1 MPYWAHI
8 AIAQL
13 GQRLATNTSDRVES
27 RYLVRIANLSGRLV
41 LITDEGAIDVERAS
55 AGRFSSDPQSVYA
68 HWFEFV
74 DWAEDI
80 PGAEMV
86 SFSAEQLGPPAPR
99 PAQVFGIGA
108 NYRSHAAE
116 GGLDV
121 PEWPM
126 VFTKY
131 VSSFTGPV
139 GEIELPS
146 DAVDWEVELVFVI
159 AQLARNVP
167 AERGWDY
174 VAGLTVG
181 QDLSE
186 REIQLRGEI
195 PQMSIGKSLP
205 GFSPTGPFLVTP
217 DSLPDPDALEISC
230 RVDGETVQQANTND
244 LVFSVPALVAELSAM
259 MPLLP
264 GDVVFT
270 GTPDGVG
277 LARRPAR
284 FLQPGEQL
292 VSRIEGLGEMRHTFR
307 SAADARHGSDR
318 VAIQRLTA
326 SFPKAAS
333 DA

>member
-1 MPYWAHI
+1 
-8 AIAQL
+8 
-13 GQRLATNTSDRVES
+13 
-27 RYLVRIANLSGRLV
+27 VRIANLSDRLA
-41 LITDEGAIDVERAS
+41 LITDAGAIDVEEAS
-55 AGRFSSDPQSVYA
+55 AGRFWSDPQRVYER
-68 HWFEFV
+68 WFEFV
-74 DWAEDI
+74 EWAAAA
-80 PGAEMV
+80 PSSAAV
-86 SFSAEQLGPPAPR
+86 PFSAEQLGPPAPR

-146 DAVDWEVELVFVI
+146 DAVDWEVELVFVV
-159 AQLARNVP
+159 AQLARDVP
-167 AERGWDY
+167 AERGWEY
-174 VAGLTVG
+174 VAGVTVG

-205 GFSPTGPFLVTP
+205 GFSPMGPFLVTP
-217 DSLPDPDALEISC
+217 DSLADRDALAISC
-230 RVDGETVQQANTND
+230 SVDGETVQQGSTGD
-244 LVFSVPALVAELSAM
+244 LVFSVPELVAELSAM
-259 MPLLP
+259 VPLLP

-270 GTPDGVG
+270 GTPAGVG
-277 LARRPAR
+277 LARRPPR

-292 VSRIEGLGEMRHTFR
+292 NSRIEGIGEMRHTFR
-307 SAADARHGSDR
+307 SAADARQGSDQL
-318 VAIQRLTA
+318 AIQRLTA
-326 SFPKAAS
+326 SFPKTPTTS

>member
-1 MPYWAHI
+1 
-8 AIAQL
+8 
-13 GQRLATNTSDRVES
+13 
-27 RYLVRIANLSGRLV
+27 VRIANLSGRLV
-41 LITDEGAIDVERAS
+41 LVTDAGAIDVESAS
-55 AGRFSSDPQSVYA
+55 AGRFSSDPQRVYGR
-68 HWFEFV
+68 WFEFV
-74 DWAEDI
+74 EWAEKTPSWEPVPIDR
-80 PGAEMV
+80 
-86 SFSAEQLGPPAPR
+86 EQLGPPAPR

-108 NYRSHAAE
+108 NYHDHAAE
-116 GGLDV
+116 GGLEA

-126 VFTKY
+126 VFTKF

-159 AQLARNVP
+159 ARFARNVP
-167 AERGWDY
+167 MERGWDF

-186 REIQLRGEI
+186 REVQLRGEI

-205 GFSPTGPFLVTP
+205 GFSPMGPYLVTP
-217 DSLPDPDALEISC
+217 DSLPEPDVLEISC
-230 RVDGETVQQANTND
+230 SVDGETVQQGSTAD

-259 MPLLP
+259 VPLLP

-270 GTPDGVG
+270 GTPAGVG
-277 LARRPAR
+277 LTRTPPR
-284 FLQPGEQL
+284 FLQPGEEL
-292 VSRIEGLGEMRHTFR
+292 VSRIEGIGEMRHTFR
-307 SAADARHGSDR
+307 WAAGARRGSDQ

-326 SFPKAAS
+326 SFPKTPITS

>member
-1 MPYWAHI
+1 M
-8 AIAQL
+8 
-13 GQRLATNTSDRVES
+13 
-27 RYLVRIANLSGRLV
+27 RIANLSDRLA
-41 LITDEGAIDVERAS
+41 LITDAGAIDVEEAS
-55 AGRFSSDPQSVYA
+55 AGRFWSDPQRVYER
-68 HWFEFV
+68 WFEFV
-74 DWAEDI
+74 EWAAAA
-80 PGAEMV
+80 PSSAAV
-86 SFSAEQLGPPAPR
+86 PFSAEQLGPPAPR

-146 DAVDWEVELVFVI
+146 DAVDWEVELVFVV
-159 AQLARNVP
+159 AQLARDVP
-167 AERGWDY
+167 AERGWEY

-205 GFSPTGPFLVTP
+205 GFSPMGPFLVTP
-217 DSLPDPDALEISC
+217 DSLPDRDALAISC
-230 RVDGETVQQANTND
+230 SVDGETVQQASTGD

-270 GTPDGVG
+270 GTPAGVG

-284 FLQPGEQL
+284 FLQPREQL
-292 VSRIEGLGEMRHTFR
+292 VSRIEGIGEMRHTFR
-307 SAADARHGSDR
+307 SAAGARRGSDQL
-318 VAIQRLTA
+318 AIQRLTA
-326 SFPKAAS
+326 SFPKTPTTS

>member
-1 MPYWAHI
+1 M
-8 AIAQL
+8 
-13 GQRLATNTSDRVES
+13 
-27 RYLVRIANLSGRLV
+27 RIANLSGRLTLV
-41 LITDEGAIDVERAS
+41 TNAGAIDVEDAS
-55 AGRFSSDPQSVYA
+55 GGRFGSDPQRVYER
-68 HWFEFV
+68 WFEFV
-74 DWAEDI
+74 EWAAAA
-80 PGAEMV
+80 PSSAAV
-86 SFSAEQLGPPAPR
+86 PFSAKQLGPPAPR

-116 GGLDV
+116 GGLNV

-159 AQLARNVP
+159 AQMARDVP
-167 AERGWDY
+167 AERGWEY

-205 GFSPTGPFLVTP
+205 GFSPMGPFLVTP
-217 DSLPDPDALEISC
+217 DSLPDRDALAISC
-230 RVDGETVQQANTND
+230 SVDGETVQQGSTGD

-259 MPLLP
+259 VPLLP

-270 GTPDGVG
+270 GTPAGVG
-277 LARRPAR
+277 VARRPPR

-292 VSRIEGLGEMRHTFR
+292 VSRIEGIGEMRHTFR
-307 SAADARHGSDR
+307 SAAGARRGSDQL
-318 VAIQRLTA
+318 AISRLTA
-326 SFPKAAS
+326 SFPKTPTTSGA
-333 DA
+333 

>member
-1 MPYWAHI
+1 M
-8 AIAQL
+8 
-13 GQRLATNTSDRVES
+13 
-27 RYLVRIANLSGRLV
+27 RIANLSDRLV
-41 LITDEGAIDVERAS
+41 LITDAGAIDVEQAS
-55 AGRFSSDPQSVYA
+55 AGRFWSDPQRVYER
-68 HWFEFV
+68 WFEFV
-74 DWAEDI
+74 EWAAAA
-80 PGAEMV
+80 PSSSAV
-86 SFSAEQLGPPAPR
+86 PFSAEQLGTPAPR

-146 DAVDWEVELVFVI
+146 DAVDWEVELVFVV

-167 AERGWDY
+167 AERGWEY

-181 QDLSE
+181 RDLSE

-205 GFSPTGPFLVTP
+205 GFSPMGPFLVTP
-217 DSLPDPDALEISC
+217 DSLPDRDAWAISC
-230 RVDGETVQQANTND
+230 SVDGETVQQGSTRD

-259 MPLLP
+259 VPLLP

-270 GTPDGVG
+270 GTPAGVG
-277 LARRPAR
+277 LARRPPR

-292 VSRIEGLGEMRHTFR
+292 VSRIDGIGEMRHTFR
-307 SAADARHGSDR
+307 SAAGARSGSDQI
-318 VAIQRLTA
+318 AIQRLTA
-326 SFPKAAS
+326 SFPKTSTTS

>member
-1 MPYWAHI
+1 
-8 AIAQL
+8 
-13 GQRLATNTSDRVES
+13 
-27 RYLVRIANLSGRLV
+27 VRIANLSGRLT
-41 LITDEGAIDVERAS
+41 LIADAGAIDVEQAS
-55 AGRFSSDPQSVYA
+55 DRRFGSDPQRVYER
-68 HWFEFV
+68 WSEFV
-74 DWAEDI
+74 EWAAAA
-80 PGAEMV
+80 PSSSAV
-86 SFSAEQLGPPAPR
+86 PFSAEQLGPPAPR

-167 AERGWDY
+167 AERGWEY

-205 GFSPTGPFLVTP
+205 GFSPMGPFLVTP
-217 DSLPDPDALEISC
+217 DALPDRDALAISC
-230 RVDGETVQQANTND
+230 SVDGETVQQASTGD

-270 GTPDGVG
+270 GTPAGVG

-292 VSRIEGLGEMRHTFR
+292 VSRIEGIGEMRHTFR
-307 SAADARHGSDR
+307 SAADARRGSDQL
-318 VAIQRLTA
+318 AIQRLTA
-326 SFPKAAS
+326 SFPKTPTTS

>member
-1 MPYWAHI
+1 MGLKVGY
-8 AIAQL
+8 
-13 GQRLATNTSDRVES
+13 S
-27 RYLVRIANLSGRLV
+27 VRIANLSGRLS
-41 LITDEGAIDVERAS
+41 LITDEGAIDVEQAS
-55 AGRFSSDPQSVYA
+55 AGRFSSDPQLVYER
-68 HWFEFV
+68 WFEFV
-74 DWAEDI
+74 EWAEKGSSAAAV
-80 PGAEMV
+80 PFGAQ
-86 SFSAEQLGPPAPR
+86 QLGPPAPR
-99 PAQVFGIGA
+99 PAQVFAIGA
-108 NYRSHAAE
+108 NYRGHAAE
-116 GGLDV
+116 GGLEI

-159 AQLARNVP
+159 AQTARNVP

-195 PQMSIGKSLP
+195 PQMTMGKSLP

-217 DSLPDPDALEISC
+217 DSLPDPDVLEISC
-230 RVDGETVQQANTND
+230 SIDGETVQQASTGD

-259 MPLLP
+259 LPLLP

-270 GTPDGVG
+270 GTPAGVG
-277 LARRPAR
+277 LASRPPR

-292 VSRIEGLGEMRHTFR
+292 VSRIEGIGELRHTFR
-307 SAADARHGSDR
+307 SAEHARRGSDE
-318 VAIQRLTA
+318 VAVQRLMA
-326 SFPKAAS
+326 SFPPAPTTS

>member
-1 MPYWAHI
+1 VY
-8 AIAQL
+8 
-13 GQRLATNTSDRVES
+13 
-27 RYLVRIANLSGRLV
+27 
-41 LITDEGAIDVERAS
+41 ER
-55 AGRFSSDPQSVYA
+55 
-68 HWFEFV
+68 WFEFV
-74 DWAEDI
+74 EWA
-80 PGAEMV
+80 AEAPSAAAV
-86 SFSAEQLGPPAPR
+86 PFSAEQLGPPAPR

-116 GGLDV
+116 GGLEV
-121 PEWPM
+121 PEFPM

-146 DAVDWEVELVFVI
+146 DAVDWEVELVFVV
-159 AQLARNVP
+159 AQMARNVP
-167 AERGWDY
+167 AERGWEY

-205 GFSPTGPFLVTP
+205 GFSPMGPFLVTP
-217 DSLPDPDALEISC
+217 DSLPDRDALAISC
-230 RVDGETVQQANTND
+230 SVDGETVQQASTGD
-244 LVFSVPALVAELSAM
+244 LVFSVPALVAELSVM

-270 GTPDGVG
+270 GTPAGVG

-292 VSRIEGLGEMRHTFR
+292 VSRIEGIGEMRHTFR
-307 SAADARHGSDR
+307 SAAGARRGSDQL
-318 VAIQRLTA
+318 AIQRLTA
-326 SFPKAAS
+326 SFPKTPTTS

>member
-1 MPYWAHI
+1 
-8 AIAQL
+8 
-13 GQRLATNTSDRVES
+13 
-27 RYLVRIANLSGRLV
+27 LV
-41 LITDEGAIDVERAS
+41 LITDEGAVDVEEAS
-55 AGRFSSDPQSVYA
+55 AGRFSSDPQRVYER
-68 HWFEFV
+68 WPEFIA
-74 DWAEDI
+74 WATEA
-80 PGAEMV
+80 PSAAAV
-86 SFSAEQLGPPAPR
+86 PFSAEQLGPPAPR

-116 GGLDV
+116 GGLDI

-146 DAVDWEVELVFVI
+146 DAVDWEIELVFVI
-159 AQLARNVP
+159 SQLARNVP

-186 REIQLRGEI
+186 REVQLRGEI

-217 DSLPDPDALEISC
+217 DSLPNPDALEISC
-230 RVDGETVQQANTND
+230 SVDGETVQQASTGD

-259 MPLLP
+259 VPLLP

-292 VSRIEGLGEMRHTFR
+292 VSRIEGIGEMRHTFR
-307 SAADARHGSDR
+307 NAAGARSGSDR
-318 VAIQRLTA
+318 LAMQHLAA
-326 SFPKAAS
+326 SFPKTAATT

>member
-1 MPYWAHI
+1 
-8 AIAQL
+8 
-13 GQRLATNTSDRVES
+13 
-27 RYLVRIANLSGRLV
+27 VRIANLSGRLV
-41 LITDEGAIDVERAS
+41 LVTEAGAIDAEEAS
-55 AGRFSSDPQSVYA
+55 DGRFSSDPQRVYER
-68 HWFEFV
+68 WFEFV
-74 DWAEDI
+74 EWAK
-80 PGAEMV
+80 GAPPAQAV
-86 SFSAEQLGPPAPR
+86 PFSSEQLGPPAPR

-146 DAVDWEVELVFVI
+146 DAVDWEVELVFVVSR
-159 AQLARNVP
+159 LARNVP
-167 AERGWDY
+167 AQRGWDY

-186 REIQLRGEI
+186 REVQLRGEI

-205 GFSPTGPFLVTP
+205 GFSPMGPFLVTP
-217 DSLPDPDALEISC
+217 DSLPSPDVLEISC
-230 RVDGETVQQANTND
+230 SVDGETVQQGSTGD

-259 MPLLP
+259 VPLLP

-270 GTPDGVG
+270 GTPAGVG
-277 LARRPAR
+277 LARRPPR

-292 VSRIEGLGEMRHTFR
+292 VSRIEGIGEMRHTFR
-307 SAADARHGSDR
+307 NAAGARRGSDQI
-318 VAIQRLTA
+318 AIQRLTA
-326 SFPKAAS
+326 SFPQTPTAS

>member
-1 MPYWAHI
+1 M
-8 AIAQL
+8 
-13 GQRLATNTSDRVES
+13 
-27 RYLVRIANLSGRLV
+27 VRIANLSGRLA
-41 LITDEGAIDVERAS
+41 LITDAGAIDVEEAS
-55 AGRFSSDPQSVYA
+55 AGQFSSDPQLVYER
-68 HWFEFV
+68 WFEFV
-74 DWAEDI
+74 EWAAEA
-80 PGAEMV
+80 PSGAAV
-86 SFSAEQLGPPAPR
+86 PFDAEQLGPPAPR
-99 PAQVFGIGA
+99 PAQVFGIGT
-108 NYRSHAAE
+108 NYRDHAAE
-116 GGLDV
+116 GGLEA

-167 AERGWDY
+167 AERGWEY

-186 REIQLRGEI
+186 REIQLRGDI

-217 DSLPDPDALEISC
+217 RSLPDPDVLRISC
-230 RVDGETVQQANTND
+230 SVDGDVVQQASTGD
-244 LVFSVPALVAELSAM
+244 LLFSVPALVAELSAM
-259 MPLLP
+259 VPLLP

-270 GTPDGVG
+270 GTPAGIG
-277 LARRPAR
+277 MTRRPPR

-292 VSRIEGLGEMRHTFR
+292 VSSIEGIGEMRHTFR
-307 SAADARHGSDR
+307 SAAGARRGSDQL
-318 VAIQRLTA
+318 AMKRLAA
-326 SFPKAAS
+326 SFPRTPSSS

>member
-1 MPYWAHI
+1 M
-8 AIAQL
+8 
-13 GQRLATNTSDRVES
+13 ATDISDRVES
-27 RYLVRIANLSGRLV
+27 RFIVRIANLSGRLV
-41 LITDEGAIDVERAS
+41 LITDEGAIDVEEAS
-55 AGRFSSDPQSVYA
+55 TGRFSSDPQQVYER
-68 HWFEFV
+68 WLEFV
-74 DWAEDI
+74 EWARGAPPAAVI
-80 PGAEMV
+80 P
-86 SFSAEQLGPPAPR
+86 FSADQLGPPAPR
-99 PAQVFGIGA
+99 PAQVFAIGA

-116 GGLDV
+116 GGLDI

-126 VFTKY
+126 IFTKY

-159 AQLARNVP
+159 AQLARNIP
-167 AERGWDY
+167 AERAWDY

-186 REIQLRGEI
+186 REVQLRGEI
-195 PQMSIGKSLP
+195 AQMSMGKSLP

-217 DSLPDPDALEISC
+217 DSLPDPNALEISC
-230 RVDGETVQQANTND
+230 SVDGETVQQASTGD

-259 MPLLP
+259 VPLLP

-270 GTPDGVG
+270 GTPAGVG

-292 VSRIEGLGEMRHTFR
+292 VSRIEGIGEMRHTFR
-307 SAADARHGSDR
+307 SAAGARRGSGQ

-326 SFPKAAS
+326 SFPKTPSTS

>member
-1 MPYWAHI
+1 
-8 AIAQL
+8 
-13 GQRLATNTSDRVES
+13 
-27 RYLVRIANLSGRLV
+27 VRIANLSGRLA
-41 LITDEGAIDVERAS
+41 LITDAGAIDVEEAS
-55 AGRFSSDPQSVYA
+55 AGRFWSDPQRVYER
-68 HWFEFV
+68 WFEFV
-74 DWAEDI
+74 EWAATAQSSAAV
-80 PGAEMV
+80 P
-86 SFSAEQLGPPAPR
+86 FTAEQLGPPAPR

-146 DAVDWEVELVFVI
+146 DAVDWEVELVFVV

-186 REIQLRGEI
+186 REVQLRGEI

-205 GFSPTGPFLVTP
+205 GFSPMGPFLVTP
-217 DSLPDPDALEISC
+217 DSLPDRDALAISC
-230 RVDGETVQQANTND
+230 SVDGETVQQASTGD

-259 MPLLP
+259 VPLLP

-270 GTPDGVG
+270 GTPAGVG
-277 LARRPAR
+277 LARRPPR

-292 VSRIEGLGEMRHTFR
+292 VSRIEGIGEMRHTFR
-307 SAADARHGSDR
+307 SAAGARQGSDQ
-318 VAIQRLTA
+318 VALQRLTA
-326 SFPKAAS
+326 SFPKTPTKS